1 MAMEIG
7 WSIARFYAP
16 AGGHASFAH
25 LTVQGRQL
33 GAGQINVEDD
43 VALSSKAQDMYLK
56 GFALKSDLASATA
69 SLRAHLKKAR
79 IDIPLSGRR
88 LAPKLNLAK
97 VDIRP
102 LIQPA
107 GSPPSPPR
115 SGGS

>member
-1 MAMEIG
+1 
-7 WSIARFYAP
+7 
-16 AGGHASFAH
+16 
-25 LTVQGRQL
+25 
-33 GAGQINVEDD
+33 
-43 VALSSKAQDMYLK
+43 MYLK